1 MFLTKEEKMAELKN
15 LITKINKQYGDQT
28 IGFASELEYLDVT
41 RVSSGSLYMDWAL
54 GVNEDGQGGFPL
66 GRIVELYGKESSGK
80 TLISLKTISE
90 AQKKDLPCL
99 FVDCENSFDEE
110 FAKLHGID
118 TTKLIVTRISEGEKV
133 FDLLADVLRDGE
145 VKVIIVDSVAALIP
159 TKELEDSTGQVLMA
173 PVARLMAKGLRKIN
187 TLNKETLIVFVNQLR
202 ENPGAYG
209 NPNYTPGGNSLPYYS
224 SIRVEVRAG
233 EPIMEDK
240 QQIGHVIKFKV
251 AKNKT
256 AQPKKDG
263 YFNFRYFEGI
273 DRVDELVSLGLIRDK
288 IKRKGAYYYIGD
300 TDDGYQGREALQQ
313 ALADDPALLESTK
326 LYIYDE
332 NER

>member
-1 MFLTKEEKMAELKN
+1 MKIKEEKMAELKN
-15 LITKINKQYGDQT
+15 LITKINKEYGEHT
-28 IGFASELEYLDVT
+28 IGFASQLEYLDVN
-41 RVSSGSLYMDWAL
+41 RVSSGSLYMDWAV
-54 GVNEDGQGGFPL
+54 GVNDDGKGGFPL

-90 AQKKDLPCL
+90 AQKQGLDCL

-110 FAKLHGID
+110 FARLHGID
-118 TTKLIVTRISEGEKV
+118 TDKLVVTRISEGEKV
-133 FDLLADVLRDGE
+133 FDLLAEVLRDGKI
-145 VKVIIVDSVAALIP
+145 KVIVVDSVAALIP
-159 TKELEDSTGQVLMA
+159 TKELEDSAGQVLMA

-187 TLNKETLIVFVNQLR
+187 SLNKETLIIFVNQLR

-209 NPNYTPGGNSLPYYS
+209 NPNYTPGGNSLPYYA

-240 QQIGHVIKFKV
+240 VQVGHVIKFKV

-256 AQPKKDG
+256 APPKKDG

-273 DRVDELVSLGLIRDK
+273 DKVDELVSLGLIRDK
-288 IKRKGAYYYIGD
+288 IKRKGAYFYIGE
-300 TDDGYQGREALQQ
+300 TDDGYQGREAMQQ
-313 ALADDPALLESTK
+313 ALAEDPALLERTK
-326 LYIYDE
+326 LFIYEEDE
-332 NER
+332 R